1 MGEVLLGCSLVLLI
15 LVLLFIRD
23 RKKNNRMRYINYEIY
38 PNIPNSY
45 YINSYQ
51 TPIKREVPFYYYNN
65 PYYQSNYKFVNQYNE
80 SLNISGNSNIINN
93 SLMKNE
99 KIRQKIGNTSL
110 ESIEEETIF
119 NRMNN
124 LNGIKSNLK
133 IKPEFYYQ
141 NNYYNY
147 NNNNQNIFKTVKLED
162 FLKNNNNN
170 FYN

>member
-1 MGEVLLGCSLVLLI
+1 MGEVLLGCSLVLLV

-23 RKKNNRMRYINYEIY
+23 RKKNDRTRYINYEINPY
-38 PNIPNSY
+38 IPNSY
-45 YINSYQ
+45 YINNYQ
-51 TPIKREVPFYYYNN
+51 TPIKRAAPFYYYNN
-65 PYYQSNYKFVNQYNE
+65 PNYQNNYKFVNQYNE
-80 SLNISGNSNIINN
+80 SLNKSGNSNIINN